1 MIFLPVPVCLVGTF
15 SIIVKSSGRFVSSS
29 APQTPVWLGNT
40 LSPLPGTD
48 RAAVSVLVT
57 RPAGHM
63 GQSTEGAGCQG
74 PLHLYNYY
82 TLTIYCLARVCAL

>member
-48 RAAVSVLVT
+48 ISVCVCNATRRAHGAKYRGCRVPRS
-57 RPAGHM
+57 PA
-63 GQSTEGAGCQG
+63 
-74 PLHLYNYY
+74 L
-82 TLTIYCLARVCAL
+82 I

>member
-48 RAAVSVLVT
+48 IS
-57 RPAGHM
+57 
-63 GQSTEGAGCQG
+63 
-74 PLHLYNYY
+74 
-82 TLTIYCLARVCAL
+82 VCACNATRRAHGAKYRGCWVPRSPALI

>member
-29 APQTPVWLGNT
+29 ATQTPVWLGNT

-48 RAAVSVLVT
+48 RAA
-57 RPAGHM
+57 AG
-63 GQSTEGAGCQG
+63 S
-74 PLHLYNYY
+74 
-82 TLTIYCLARVCAL
+82 VCACNATRRAHGAKYRGCRVPRSPALI